1 MEDLDLFDSK
11 RAVRIA
17 GTRAFFT
24 KNDLVL
30 LEYAVLTHA
39 LKHMVLKG
47 FTPLTVP
54 WMVNEDAMWGTG
66 YFPWGQEDHY
76 RTQDGQTLIGT
87 AEVSLTAYRKDEVLN
102 EKDLPVKM
110 VGISPCFRRE
120 VGTWQGH
127 KGFSV
132 SINSTKSSRSFTP
145 SPMKQKPE
153 ECMMKC

>member
-66 YFPWGQEDHY
+66 LFS
-76 RTQDGQTLIGT
+76 LGT
-87 AEVSLTAYRKDEVLN
+87 GGSLSHPGRSD
-102 EKDLPVKM
+102 PHWH
-110 VGISPCFRRE
+110 RR
-120 VGTWQGH
+120 
-127 KGFSV
+127 SL
-132 SINSTKSSRSFTP
+132 P
-145 SPMKQKPE
+145 SPPIGKTKF
-153 ECMMKC
+153 